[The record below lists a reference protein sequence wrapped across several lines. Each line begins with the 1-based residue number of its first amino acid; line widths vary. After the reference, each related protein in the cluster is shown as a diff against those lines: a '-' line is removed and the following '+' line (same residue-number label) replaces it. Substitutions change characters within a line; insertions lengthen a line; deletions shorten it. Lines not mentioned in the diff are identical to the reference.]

1 MPPEKINAF
10 KTNATISKG
19 RGMKQPHGWHANG
32 TRSCYLDG
40 TIGPLSNSSFP
51 IK

>member
-1 MPPEKINAF
+1 MPPEKINGF

-19 RGMKQPHGWHANG
+19 RGTHEWHANG

-40 TIGPLSNSSFP
+40 TVGPLSNFSFP
-51 IK
+51 IE